1 MAVAERV
8 AVCTRLCDALER
20 RLAAL
25 NRAWTFE
32 SGPTL
37 AHGQM
42 INDGAGVA
50 VWRQALEAA
59 PQLPWQ
65 EQRSGAHIW
74 REPVGTVLG
83 VLTFNGP
90 IVLMGMKIVPA
101 LLAGC
106 PVIVKHAPESALT
119 SRLIADAVSE
129 ADFPPGVIS
138 LLAADTPVTQY
149 LVGHQDIDM
158 VALTGG
164 TEIGI
169 DVGQAGRGP
178 SGPHGTRAGRKSPA
192 IIDEDVDLNEVMTTL
207 GVGSSGFMGQVCVN
221 LSRVLAPRSRYDEV
235 VDALADHY
243 QSIKVGDPFDP
254 ATDQGPLSVRRG
266 LERVEHH
273 VDRAQSEG
281 ARLITGGRRPSHLN
295 RGWFY
300 EPTLF
305 ADVDNGMTLA
315 QQEVFG
321 PVTAVIPYEGLDQA
335 VEIANDSRYG
345 LACSIYCRDE
355 DRAMHLARR
364 IRAGGVAINSAGVSL
379 TDPSAATNSP
389 VGDASVGRKASWSSL
404 RSNRWC
410 AAPAT
415 WMPDS
420 RMQDDTEFTT
430 DSFQLP
436 AMIFARQQIELLRR
450 WYAFAADQLGL
461 IGDDEARSSALAICH
476 RIFAPQAEIRVTR
489 DGDTLLCARG
499 PDGWQIHGMTLGNIH
514 EDFRQLSAS
523 D

>member
-1 MAVAERV
+1 MPSHPGELDIDVPGLDAQYIAGTWQRDAQAPRIDVISPTTEEAVVRVASPTRADADRAVAAARQAFDAGPWPRMSVLDRV

-20 RLAAL
+20 RLPEL

-59 PQLPWQ
+59 TQLPWE
-65 EQRSGAHIW
+65 EQREGARIW

-119 SRLIADAVSE
+119 SRLIAAAIEE
-129 ADFPPGVIS
+129 AEFPPGVVS
-138 LLAADTPVTQY
+138 VLPADTLVTQY
-149 LVGHQDIDM
+149 LVGHEGIDM

-169 DVGQAGRGP
+169 DVVKRTADRLARTALELGG
-178 SGPHGTRAGRKSPA
+178 KSPA
-192 IIDEDVDLNEVMTTL
+192 IIDEDVDLDEVLTTL

-235 VDALADHY
+235 VDALASHY
-243 QSIKVGDPFDP
+243 QQINIGDPFDP
-254 ATDQGPLSVRRG
+254 ATDQGPLSVQRALG
-266 LERVEHH
+266 RVEHY
-273 VDRAQSEG
+273 VEQAQSEG
-281 ARLITGGRRPSHLN
+281 ARLVTGGRRPGHLN

-300 EPTLF
+300 EPTVF
-305 ADVDNGMTLA
+305 ADVDNSMTLA
-315 QQEVFG
+315 QEEVFG

-335 VEIANDSRYG
+335 VEIANDTRYG
-345 LACSIYCRDE
+345 LACSIYSRDE
-355 DRAMHLARR
+355 DKALGLARR

-379 TDPSAATNSP
+379 TDPFGGYKQS
-389 VGDASVGRKASWSSL
+389 GWGRECGPEGIL
-404 RSNRWC
+404 
-410 AAPAT
+410 
-415 WMPDS
+415 
-420 RMQDDTEFTT
+420 EFTQIKQVVCGASYL
-430 DSFQLP
+430 DS
-436 AMIFARQQIELLRR
+436 
-450 WYAFAADQLGL
+450 
-461 IGDDEARSSALAICH
+461 
-476 RIFAPQAEIRVTR
+476 
-489 DGDTLLCARG
+489 
-499 PDGWQIHGMTLGNIH
+499 
-514 EDFRQLSAS
+514 
-523 D
+523 